1 MLRFHIVKMIVLP
14 ARVNSTTRAHAI
26 PVTALIAALWLSA
39 MLSTFAFADD
49 GKLPKIGELWFAD
62 PHLSKPWRDAFRQGL
77 SELGYV
83 EGGNITIVTL
93 NARGDPSRIPPLLAE
108 LIAQN
113 VDVMFVS
120 PKAVQEAKRA
130 TKKIPIVSALGDPIA
145 EGVAVSLGRPGGNIT
160 GISYQSPDIS
170 GKRLQ
175 IAMEMLPEMKRVA
188 LLYDGGDAQ
197 VLLEVQ
203 GTRTA
208 AATKG
213 IGIREFSVRDNR
225 DLDATFAAIEKDK
238 PPALIVTDS
247 PFILQNRDRIL
258 RFATDKKV
266 PIITEGGD
274 LARDG
279 ALVAYGTHPY
289 KGFRRLAYYVDR
301 ILKGAKPGDLPI
313 EQPTEFELVVNQK
326 TAMALGIKIPES
338 IILRA
343 TEIIK

>member
-1 MLRFHIVKMIVLP
+1 
-14 ARVNSTTRAHAI
+14 
-26 PVTALIAALWLSA
+26 
-39 MLSTFAFADD
+39 MLSSLAFADNS
-49 GKLPKIGELWFAD
+49 KLPKLGELWFAD
-62 PHLSKPWRDAFRQGL
+62 PNLAKPWRDAFRQGL

-83 EGGNITIVTL
+83 EGRNITIVTR
-93 NARGDPSRIPPLLAE
+93 NARGDASRFPALLAE

-120 PKAVQEAKRA
+120 PRAVQEAKHA
-130 TKKIPIVSALGDPIA
+130 TKKIPIVSAMGDPIA
-145 EGVAVSLGRPGGNIT
+145 EGVAASLGRPRGNIT
-160 GISYQSPDIS
+160 GTSYQSPDIS

-188 LLYDGGDAQ
+188 LLYDGSDAQ

-213 IGIREFSVRDNR
+213 VGIREFSIRNSQ

-247 PFILQNRDRIL
+247 PLILQNRDRIL
-258 RFATDKKV
+258 RFAADKKI

-274 LARDG
+274 FAKQG
-279 ALVAYGTHPY
+279 ALLAYGAHPY
-289 KGFRRLAYYVDR
+289 KTFQRLAYYVDR

-313 EQPTEFELVVNQK
+313 EQPTVFELVVNQK
-326 TAMALGIKIPES
+326 TSKALGIKIPES
-338 IILRA
+338 IMLRA
-343 TEIIK
+343 TEIVK